1 MKEME
6 GNLEK
11 AAVRRQRQALHDP
24 FLAMDGSPILGL
36 RESHIP
42 LAQIR
47 T

>member
-6 GNLEK
+6 GNREK
-11 AAVRRQRQALHDP
+11 AAGRRQRKALCDP

-36 RESHIP
+36 QASPSP